1 MDLMTAAP
9 TQPLFEAARTELAP
23 GGTLKVA
30 IAVGPAGSAVWATRD
45 AAAGEP
51 RGVTVDIARAMSE
64 RFGLP
69 LELIEFASSGEIV
82 KAADSGRWT
91 LSFAPVDAERKKQVD
106 FGTDYALGV
115 STYLVRADTGMETVD
130 DVDAEGVRVLGVEGT
145 ATLRSAR
152 RTLTK
157 TEARGVTGLDEALAS
172 FRAGEVDALALGRES
187 MLSLLPQLP
196 GARIVDGHFHAAG
209 TAIAVPHGNPDAL
222 AAAVDVLE
230 MLKANGTIRAIF
242 DRHGM
247 TETEV
252 APAGSRS

>member
-1 MDLMTAAP
+1 MTAAP
-9 TQPLFEAARTELAP
+9 MAPFRGRPRATRAGQDAQGRGRRRPGGLGGVGDAGRRDGEAARRHRRSRLGDVEA
-23 GGTLKVA
+23 
-30 IAVGPAGSAVWATRD
+30 
-45 AAAGEP
+45 
-51 RGVTVDIARAMSE
+51 
-64 RFGLP
+64 FGLP
-69 LELIEFASSGEIV
+69 LELVEFASSGEIV

-91 LSFAPVDAERKKQVD
+91 LSFAPVDAERKKQID

-115 STYLVRADTGMETVD
+115 STYLVRADSGLRTVD
-130 DVDAEGVRVLGVEGT
+130 DVDVEGVRVLGVEGT

-172 FRAGEVDALALGRES
+172 FRAGEADAVALGRES
-187 MLSLLPQLP
+187 LLSLLPQLP
-196 GARIVDGHFHAAG
+196 GARIADGHFHAAG
-209 TAIAVPHGNPDAL
+209 TAVAVPRGRPEAL
-222 AAAVDVLE
+222 AAATEVLE
-230 MLKANGTIRAIF
+230 RLKADGTVRAIF